1 MKTIKPCL
9 LRSLLFILLPALLL
23 SCTRGPEPVAEKVF
37 ATYEGQPGVLSFYIP
52 PGMVNLA
59 VSGSADEELK
69 DFLSRMESIKVL
81 LIGDEKNHQRD
92 YTKLYKDT
100 GKSLDKLGFE
110 DLVEINNEGN
120 KVLIKVHDEGDKTNE
135 AVVLIK
141 GDDGF
146 VALAMRG
153 DIDIKQLAKMA
164 YDFHAGDFRKGE

>member
-1 MKTIKPCL
+1 MKTIKPSL
-9 LRSLLFILLPALLL
+9 LRSLLFILFPALLF
-23 SCTRGPEPVAEKVF
+23 SCTRGPEPVAEQVF
-37 ATYEGQPGVLSFYIP
+37 EKYEGQPGVLSFYIP

-81 LIGDEKNHQRD
+81 LIGDEKTRQRD
-92 YTKLYKDT
+92 YAKLYKDT
-100 GKSLDKLGFE
+100 GKSLNKLGFE